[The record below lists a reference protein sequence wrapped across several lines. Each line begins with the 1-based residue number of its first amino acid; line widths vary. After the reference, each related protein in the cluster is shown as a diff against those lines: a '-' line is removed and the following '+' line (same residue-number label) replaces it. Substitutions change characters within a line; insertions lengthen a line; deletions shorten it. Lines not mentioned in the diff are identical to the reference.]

1 MAEQKRRRGDR
12 RDGYRIRDIDAM
24 HYIIPH
30 IFPNRCDNEA
40 YISERVDLT
49 NINRWLEEK
58 NRNNPNADYK
68 YRLFNTLVAAMLKTV
83 VLRPRMNRFIKR
95 GDMYQR
101 SYISAS
107 FVVKKQFSDDAE
119 EGLAVIYAGGG
130 DTMDTI
136 HEKIRAIVQEV
147 KSDRLDESSDAMETV
162 NRLPRFL
169 KNFII
174 WVCMKLDERGLVP
187 KSLIATDPYYSTV
200 LLSNLG
206 SIKLKSGYHHLAN
219 WGTNS
224 VFVVVGEKKM
234 TPFYSEDGSFELR
247 ETVDLGLTV
256 DERIADGY
264 YFSKTVRLLKTLLE
278 HPELLEQPFDTKVEC

>member
-1 MAEQKRRRGDR
+1 MSNQKRRWGDR
-12 RDGYRIRDIDAM
+12 RDGYRIRGIDAM
-24 HYIIPH
+24 HYIIPR
-30 IFPNRCDNEA
+30 IFPNRTDNEA
-40 YISERVDLT
+40 YISERIDLT
-49 NINRWLEEK
+49 NINKWLAEK
-58 NRNNPNADYK
+58 NSDNPDYK
-68 YRLFNTLVAAMLKTV
+68 YRLFNTLVAALLKTV
-83 VLRPRMNRFIKR
+83 ILRPRMNRFLKR

-107 FVVKKQFSDDAE
+107 FVVKKQFTDDAE
-119 EGLAVIYAGGG
+119 EGLAVIYAEDT
-130 DTMDTI
+130 DTMDSI

-147 KSDRLDESSDAMETV
+147 KSDKLDESSDAMETI

-174 WVCMKLDERGLVP
+174 WIVRKLDDRGIVP
-187 KSLIATDPYYSTV
+187 KSLIATDPYYASV

-234 TPFYSEDGSFELR
+234 TPFFNPDGTFELR
-247 ETVDLGLTV
+247 ETVDIGMTV

-264 YFSKTVRLLKTLLE
+264 YYSKTVRLLKKLLE
-278 HPELLEQPFDTKVEC
+278 NPELLDQPFGTEVEY

>member
-1 MAEQKRRRGDR
+1 MSNQKRRWGDR
-12 RDGYRIRDIDAM
+12 RDGYRIRGIDAM
-24 HYIIPH
+24 HYIIPR
-30 IFPNRCDNEA
+30 IFPNRTDNEA
-40 YISERVDLT
+40 YISERIDLS
-49 NINRWLEEK
+49 NINKWLAEK
-58 NRNNPNADYK
+58 NSGDPDYK
-68 YRLFNTLVAAMLKTV
+68 YRLFNTLVAALLKTII
-83 VLRPRMNRFIKR
+83 LRPKMNRFLKR

-107 FVVKKQFSDDAE
+107 FVVKKQFTDDAE
-119 EGLAVIYAGGG
+119 EGLAVIYAEDT
-130 DTMDTI
+130 DTMDSI

-147 KSDRLDESSDAMETV
+147 KSDKLDESSDAMETI

-174 WVCMKLDERGLVP
+174 WIVRKLDDRGVVP
-187 KSLIATDPYYSTV
+187 KSLIATDPYYASV

-234 TPFYSEDGSFELR
+234 TPFFNPDGTFELR
-247 ETVDLGLTV
+247 ETVDIGMTV

-264 YFSKTVRLLKTLLE
+264 YYSKTVRLLKRLLE
-278 HPELLEQPFDTKVEC
+278 NPELLDQPFGTEVEY

>member
-1 MAEQKRRRGDR
+1 
-12 RDGYRIRDIDAM
+12 
-24 HYIIPH
+24 
-30 IFPNRCDNEA
+30 
-40 YISERVDLT
+40 
-49 NINRWLEEK
+49 
-58 NRNNPNADYK
+58 
-68 YRLFNTLVAAMLKTV
+68 
-83 VLRPRMNRFIKR
+83 MNRFLKR

-101 SYISAS
+101 NYISAS
-107 FVVKKQFSDDAE
+107 FVVKKQFTDDAE
-119 EGLAVIYAGGG
+119 EGLAVIYADSS
-130 DTMDTI
+130 DTMDSI

-147 KSDRLDESSDAMETV
+147 KSDKLDESSDAMETI

-174 WVCMKLDERGLVP
+174 WIVRKLDDRGLVP
-187 KSLIATDPYYSTV
+187 KSLIATDPYYATV

-234 TPFYSEDGSFELR
+234 TPFFNPDGKFELR
-247 ETVDLGLTV
+247 ETVDIGMTV

-264 YFSKTVRLLKTLLE
+264 YYSKTVRLLKKLLE
-278 HPELLEQPFDTKVEC
+278 NPDLLDQPFGTEVEY

>member
-1 MAEQKRRRGDR
+1 MSDQKRRWGDR
-12 RDGYRIRDIDAM
+12 RDGYRIRGIDAM
-24 HYIIPH
+24 HYIIPR
-30 IFPNRCDNEA
+30 IFPNRTDNEA
-40 YISERVDLT
+40 YISERIDLT
-49 NINRWLEEK
+49 NINKWLAEK
-58 NRNNPNADYK
+58 NIDNPDYK
-68 YRLFNTLVAAMLKTV
+68 YRLFNTLVAALLKTV
-83 VLRPRMNRFIKR
+83 ILRPKMNRFLKR

-101 SYISAS
+101 NYISAS
-107 FVVKKQFSDDAE
+107 FVVKKQFTDDAE
-119 EGLAVIYAGGG
+119 EGLAVIYADGS
-130 DTMDTI
+130 DTMDSI

-147 KSDRLDESSDAMETV
+147 KSDKLDESSDAMETI

-174 WVCMKLDERGLVP
+174 WIVRKLDDRGLVP

-234 TPFYSEDGSFELR
+234 TPFFNPDGKFELR
-247 ETVDLGLTV
+247 ETVDIGMTV

-264 YFSKTVRLLKTLLE
+264 YYSKTVRLLKKLLE
-278 HPELLEQPFDTKVEC
+278 NPELLDQPFGTEVEY